1 MRKTPNTTLIGIFTI
16 VGITIFV
23 LTLSLFMKDK
33 LKIDKDNLLVM
44 YFDGSIK
51 GLNIGSSVFFKGVQ
65 IGKVVM
71 IDLTADETD
80 MNFKAPVFIEVN
92 PEQLLTLHKFKRM
105 SRDEIVKK
113 LIEHGLRA
121 KLIQG
126 NLLTGQL
133 NIELEINPH
142 SEAIFRG
149 DNFSSQGVMEIP
161 TLLSAFSE
169 FSKEIHD
176 IKIKSTVNEL
186 NKLLTTFNQYAP
198 KILDEAHKI
207 SVNVNKKLEKTNGN
221 GEDPVNNFNQTL
233 KDVSD
238 MAKSFK
244 NLADYLERNPE
255 ALLRG
260 KGR

>member
-1 MRKTPNTTLIGIFTI
+1 
-16 VGITIFV
+16 
-23 LTLSLFMKDK
+23 
-33 LKIDKDNLLVM
+33 
-44 YFDGSIK
+44 
-51 GLNIGSSVFFKGVQ
+51 
-65 IGKVVM
+65 
-71 IDLTADETD
+71 
-80 MNFKAPVFIEVN
+80 
-92 PEQLLTLHKFKRM
+92 M